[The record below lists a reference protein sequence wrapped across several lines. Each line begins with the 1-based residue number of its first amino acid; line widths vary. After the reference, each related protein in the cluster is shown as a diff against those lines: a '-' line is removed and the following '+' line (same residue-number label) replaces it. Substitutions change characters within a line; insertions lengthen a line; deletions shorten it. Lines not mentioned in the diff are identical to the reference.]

1 MKHNTIKAHR
11 TTPLLLIQ
19 WNMQQT
25 VNYCNATVVTDVMQK
40 TEKKQQN
47 AHKNLSAKTS
57 SKTCTTSH
65 KQMVNNGTV

>member
-1 MKHNTIKAHR
+1 
-11 TTPLLLIQ
+11 
-19 WNMQQT
+19 MQQT